1 MTCYIH
7 RNKYENF
14 SKLLVG
20 NCASQ
25 KQWRN
30 IFQVLKEK
38 KLSAQN
44 SISSKYLSKKL
55 KEKWRLSQT
64 KIKFIASQL
73 ALQEKKKVKENY
85 LGRRNMIPDSN
96 LDLHKEIEIQKVKI
110 YLFFL
115 LLLAVKDSCLM
126 QKQ

>member
-1 MTCYIH
+1 M
-7 RNKYENF
+7 E
-14 SKLLVG
+14 
-20 NCASQ
+20 
-25 KQWRN
+25 
-30 IFQVLKEK
+30 E
-38 KLSAQN
+38 
-44 SISSKYLSKKL
+44 YLSSAERKKAVSPEFYIQQIPF
-55 KEKWRLSQT
+55 K
-64 KIKFIASQL
+64 KIKGKMKTFSDKNQIHSQPTCITR
-73 ALQEKKKVKENY
+73 KKKVKENY

>member
-1 MTCYIH
+1 MVHELYIT
-7 RNKYENF
+7 R
-14 SKLLVG
+14 
-20 NCASQ
+20 
-25 KQWRN
+25 
-30 IFQVLKEK
+30 
-38 KLSAQN
+38 
-44 SISSKYLSKKL
+44 
-55 KEKWRLSQT
+55 
-64 KIKFIASQL
+64 
-73 ALQEKKKVKENY
+73 KKKVKENY